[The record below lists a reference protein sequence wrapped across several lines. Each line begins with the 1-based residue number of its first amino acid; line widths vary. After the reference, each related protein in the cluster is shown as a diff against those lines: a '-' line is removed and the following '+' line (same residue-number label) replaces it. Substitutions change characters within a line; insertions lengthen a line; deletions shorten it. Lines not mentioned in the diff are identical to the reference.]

1 MQSKYDIQI
10 TRRDISGKS
19 QVDFDHLVF
28 GKYFSDHM
36 FVADFIDGEW
46 RDLRVVPVSDF
57 SLHPATMAIH
67 YGQAIF
73 EGMKASRTSDGQ
85 VLLFRPELHAR
96 RMNNSARRLCMQ
108 EIPEELFIEGIK
120 ALLRVDSDWIPEKE
134 GSSLYVRPTMF
145 ATDVHV
151 GVRPSESYRFFII
164 TSPVGAYYS
173 KPLRLRVETEYV
185 RAVRGGV
192 GEAKA
197 AGNYAASLLA
207 SEKAMEAGFDQV
219 LWMDGLE
226 FKYIQEVGTMNLFF
240 IIDGVIVTP
249 ATDGAIL
256 KGITRHSLLEYF
268 REKGFQV
275 EERPLTMDELVEAY
289 KAGKLQ
295 DAFGAG
301 TAAVIS
307 PISEIAYGDVLI
319 KLPPMEERK
328 ISLEAKSEIE
338 GLRSG
343 RVQDHRG
350 WIVPVDKIQNA
361 GFQ

>member
-1 MQSKYDIQI
+1 MQSKYNIQI
-10 TRRDISGKS
+10 TRCDRSGKN

-36 FVADFIDGEW
+36 FVADFVDGEW
-46 RDLRVVPVSDF
+46 KDLRIEPLANF
-57 SLHPATMAIH
+57 SMHPATMAIH
-67 YGQAIF
+67 YGQSIF

-96 RMNNSARRLCMQ
+96 RMNTSARRLCMQ
-108 EIPEELFIEGIK
+108 EIPEDLFLEGLQ
-120 ALLRVDSDWIPEKE
+120 ALLRVDADWIPEKE
-134 GSSLYVRPTMF
+134 GSSLYVRPTMY
-145 ATDVHV
+145 ATDAHV

-173 KPLRLRVETEYV
+173 KPLRLRVENEYV

-207 SEKAMEAGFDQV
+207 SVKAMEAGYDQV
-219 LWMDGLE
+219 LWMDGIE

-240 IIDGVIVTP
+240 IIDGTIVTP

-268 REKGFQV
+268 REKGYAV
-275 EERPLTMDELVEAY
+275 EERPLTIDELVAAY
-289 KAGKLQ
+289 EAGKLE

-319 KLPPMEERK
+319 KLPPVESRT
-328 ISLEAKSEIE
+328 ISQEAKSEIE

-343 RVQDHRG
+343 RIHDHRG
-350 WIVPVDKIQNA
+350 WIVPVGVDVPVGA
-361 GFQ
+361 